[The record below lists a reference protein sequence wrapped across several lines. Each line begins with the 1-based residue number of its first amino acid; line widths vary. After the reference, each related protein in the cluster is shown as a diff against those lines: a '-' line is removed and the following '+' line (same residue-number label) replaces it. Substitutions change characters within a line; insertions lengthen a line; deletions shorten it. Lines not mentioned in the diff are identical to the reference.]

1 MATELD
7 QCEKLFN
14 REEKKNLR
22 GFFTQIPLQ
31 VSLVEK
37 KKTKKETGGKGFIL
51 TMQKR
56 QL

>member
-14 REEKKNLR
+14 REEEKKNLR

-31 VSLVEK
+31 VSLVAK
-37 KKTKKETGGKGFIL
+37 KGKKLEIRGSF
-51 TMQKR
+51 
-56 QL
+56 

>member
-7 QCEKLFN
+7 QCEKLVN

-31 VSLVEK
+31 VSLAEK
-37 KKTKKETGGKGFIL
+37 KRKKETGGKGFIL